1 MIMKEISHIRSHLNE
16 FSFKILANVIKGY
29 ILILK
34 KNYENFSREI
44 NHFLEI
50 HLNIRSKPEK
60 DAEIKPNIDQNRSF
74 EKRALKSTSLLSL
87 DNFSLL
93 SDLSQNELNGFS
105 SDLARQFLSTMRRM
119 KNPTLKSLYEG
130 VEKS

>member
-1 MIMKEISHIRSHLNE
+1 MKEISHIRSHLNE

-50 HLNIRSKPEK
+50 HLNIRLKPEK
-60 DAEIKPNIDQNRSF
+60 DAEIKPNIDQNRS
-74 EKRALKSTSLLSL
+74 KL
-87 DNFSLL
+87 
-93 SDLSQNELNGFS
+93 
-105 SDLARQFLSTMRRM
+105 
-119 KNPTLKSLYEG
+119 
-130 VEKS
+130 

>member
-1 MIMKEISHIRSHLNE
+1 MKEISLIRSHLNE

>member
-1 MIMKEISHIRSHLNE
+1 MKEISHIRSHLNE

-50 HLNIRSKPEK
+50 HLNIRLKPEK

-105 SDLARQFLSTMRRM
+105 SDLARQFLTIMRRM
-119 KNPTLKSLYEG
+119 KNPTQKSLYEG

>member
-1 MIMKEISHIRSHLNE
+1 M
-16 FSFKILANVIKGY
+16 IKGY
-29 ILILK
+29 IIILK

-60 DAEIKPNIDQNRSF
+60 DEEIMPNIDQNRSF

-87 DNFSLL
+87 DNFYLL

-105 SDLARQFLSTMRRM
+105 SDLARQFLTIMRRM
-119 KNPTLKSLYEG
+119 KNPALKSLYEG